1 MLDAYWKCLQLQ
13 SLERFVFWLLKRVG
27 RPVMHQVWYWFI
39 MAVDLWSLLLSTKE
53 TNRKAQNAWYMYA
66 ATCTQ
71 SWYRCQAFL
80 GLKHTCSLTILGT
93 AAAQIWL
100 NTVYTGHAGLVLLGS
115 PWCWQALAMFK
126 LPLLIVPGC
135 ADTVLSYGFKLQC
148 KCSIRHTRLMTSN
161 AVCSCTWTRTLYNFL
176 FC

>member
-1 MLDAYWKCLQLQ
+1 M
-13 SLERFVFWLLKRVG
+13 FWLLKRVG

-53 TNRKAQNAWYMYA
+53 TNRKVQNAWYMYA

-100 NTVYTGHAGLVLLGS
+100 DTFYTGHAGLVLCQLALSKQAGPARHGS
-115 PWCWQALAMFK
+115 AQLAMMLASFGH
-126 LPLLIVPGC
+126 VYTATANC
-135 ADTVLSYGFKLQC
+135 AGLYWYRPVIWFQV
-148 KCSIRHTRLMTSN
+148 
-161 AVCSCTWTRTLYNFL
+161 AV
-176 FC
+176 